1 MHRRGV
7 PALAIKDQLR
17 RSNIK
22 TTVDFYIGSDIGY
35 QREQIEKLIFNSGKI
50 VGKDKEAKDI
60 ENAYAWKVNNFK
72 GVMEPTDGFE
82 PPTRWLQIS
91 SSTTELRGPCLVQP

>member
-60 ENAYAWKVNNFK
+60 ENAYA
-72 GVMEPTDGFE
+72 
-82 PPTRWLQIS
+82 
-91 SSTTELRGPCLVQP
+91 

>member
-17 RSNIK
+17 RSNIE
-22 TTVDFYIGSDIGY
+22 TTVDCYIGSDIGY
-35 QREQIEKLIFNSGKI
+35 QREQIEKLIFNSGRI

-60 ENAYAWKVNNFK
+60 ENAYA
-72 GVMEPTDGFE
+72 
-82 PPTRWLQIS
+82 
-91 SSTTELRGPCLVQP
+91 